1 MSDQIAVYD
10 IERDCGLENQIRSQ
24 TSVAFTAPI
33 ISVDPKGD
41 IDFSRITKASADL
54 FDLAS
59 AAINDPDLYHV
70 FSILVSTVWN
80 RNDDVFD
87 KEEVWAARHTS
98 RFKPTNLEH
107 DEKQMVGGIINSWP
121 VDVDFNLIPDDT
133 KAEALPDEYHLLVS
147 SVIFRQWQ
155 DPDLRARAEQLISE
169 IEADEKFVSME
180 CIFRGFDYAV
190 VSPDGKNHVVP
201 RNQSTAFLTQHLRAY
216 GGPGVYQG
224 HKVGR
229 VLRRITFSGKG
240 FVNRPANPDSI
251 IFDKDHIFSFAN
263 VQEGKSLFLNQNG
276 VTSNTEKQLSSE
288 VNISDKENNKMS
300 NELLTDQNKELKDA
314 LASAQAEIKELNQKL
329 SEASV
334 STYEN
339 KIEKLEAAVAELES
353 QVSDLES
360 KLSEANE
367 KNESLEADLSAK
379 SEELSTVKATIDK
392 MEDEKKKKDRKDAM
406 VKAGL
411 STEEAEAKYES
422 FAELSDEVFETIL
435 ETMAEMHKDKE
446 DKKKKK
452 EEAIT
457 DDESSE
463 DDDDSSD
470 DDAEDSTDASDLVDG
485 ETEEGNH
492 AAAGETD
499 GDELSTARAGLQ
511 KWVEDCIMNKT
522 ESK

>member
-1 MSDQIAVYD
+1 MSDKIAVYD
-10 IERDCGLENQIRSQ
+10 IERDCGLEEQIRSQ
-24 TSVAFTAPI
+24 ASVAFTAPI
-33 ISVDPKGD
+33 ISVDAKD
-41 IDFSRITKASADL
+41 IDVSQITKASADL
-54 FDLAS
+54 FQLAS

-87 KEEVWAARHTS
+87 KEEVWAARHTP

-133 KAEALPDEYHLLVS
+133 EASALPDDYHLLVS

-155 DPDLRARAEQLISE
+155 DPELRARAEQLISE
-169 IEADEKFVSME
+169 IEANEKFVSME

-216 GGPGVYQG
+216 GGPGLYQD

-288 VNISDKENNKMS
+288 IDISDKENNRMS
-300 NELLTDQNKELKDA
+300 TEILTDQNKELKDA
-314 LASAQAEIKELNQKL
+314 LASAKAEIKELTEKL

-339 KIEKLEAAVAELES
+339 KIEKLEATVAELES
-353 QVSDLES
+353 TISDLES

-367 KNESLEADLSAK
+367 KNESLESDLTSK
-379 SEELSTVKATIDK
+379 SEELDTVKAEWDK
-392 MEDEKKKKDRKDAM
+392 MKDEKKKKDRKDKM
-406 VKAGL
+406 VEAGL
-411 STEEAEAKYES
+411 SVEEAEAKYET
-422 FAELSDEVFETIL
+422 FAGVTDEQFDAFVETIAA
-435 ETMAEMHKDKE
+435 MKPA
-446 DKKKKK
+446 
-452 EEAIT
+452 
-457 DDESSE
+457 ESSQASESNEAEEESEASDE
-463 DDDDSSD
+463 DDDDST
-470 DDAEDSTDASDLVDG
+470 EASDVVEG
-485 ETEEGNH
+485 ETEDGNH
-492 AAAGETD
+492 ATSSESSD
-499 GDELSTARAGLQ
+499 GDNELSTARAGLQ
-511 KWVEDCIMNKT
+511 KWVEECIMNQT
-522 ESK
+522 SE